1 MCHAI
6 LSLLHGIRSREE
18 PPSLIALTLVLK
30 APATSKGSTVST
42 NMAPRSYSKT
52 YKACSRPIKSTLGTK
67 LTDSRFLVDL
77 SSPHVC
83 QLATLQQLDSAN
95 VTDNILTVLYS
106 DSELKTV
113 GEYGL
118 RNKREVWRVMLTLSK
133 IRRAA
138 RYEKDPLRSCGL
150 GH

>member
-1 MCHAI
+1 
-6 LSLLHGIRSREE
+6 
-18 PPSLIALTLVLK
+18 
-30 APATSKGSTVST
+30 
-42 NMAPRSYSKT
+42 MAPRSYSKT
-52 YKACSRPIKSTLGTK
+52 YKACSWPTKARFGTK
-67 LTDSRFLVDL
+67 LTDSRSLVGL

-95 VTDNILTVLYS
+95 VTEDILTVLYS

-138 RYEKDPLRSCGL
+138 RYDKSLV
-150 GH
+150 